1 MKVLLTFDF
10 RCHLAKASKTKRI
23 LLNVLNN
30 QMKIIAII
38 ILILIFPLVIFITV
52 LLFFQ
57 SGVNIIFSQQRVGLN
72 QIGFTIYKF
81 KTIENKKITFL
92 GKFLRK
98 SGLDEIPQ
106 LFNILKGDMN
116 FVGPRPL
123 TQFDINRLNWNKPE
137 INKRWT
143 VKPGITGL
151 AQLSKTCD
159 SVLTLKN
166 DFYYIDHKSF
176 ILDLKLIVKSLL
188 VPIIGKK
195 TK

>member
-1 MKVLLTFDF
+1 
-10 RCHLAKASKTKRI
+10 
-23 LLNVLNN
+23 
-30 QMKIIAII
+30 MKIIAII
-38 ILILIFPLVIFITV
+38 VLIILSPLIVIISL

-57 SGVNIIFSQQRVGLN
+57 SGVKVIFTQQRIGLN

-81 KTIENKKITFL
+81 KTIEHKKTTFV

-106 LFNILKGDMN
+106 LYNIIKGDMN

-123 TQFDINRLNWNKPE
+123 TQFDINRLNWNKPGFS
-137 INKRWT
+137 KRWT

-151 AQLSKTCD
+151 AQLSKTCN
-159 SVLTLKN
+159 SSLALKN
-166 DFYYIDHKSF
+166 DIYYIKNKSF
-176 ILDLKLIVKSLL
+176 LLDIKLIVKSLL
-188 VPIIGKK
+188 VPIIGKT

>member
-1 MKVLLTFDF
+1 
-10 RCHLAKASKTKRI
+10 
-23 LLNVLNN
+23 
-30 QMKIIAII
+30 MKIIAII
-38 ILILIFPLVIFITV
+38 ILILLSPLIVIISS
-52 LLFFQ
+52 LLFIQ
-57 SGVNIIFSQQRVGLN
+57 SGVKVIFTQQRIGLN

-81 KTIENKKITFL
+81 KTLEHKKITFV

-106 LFNILKGDMN
+106 LYNIIKGDMN

-137 INKRWT
+137 FNKRWA

-151 AQLSKTCD
+151 AQLSKTCN
-159 SVLTLKN
+159 SKLTLKN
-166 DFYYIDHKSF
+166 DFYYIENKSF
-176 ILDLKLIVKSLL
+176 LLDLKLIVKSLL

>member
-1 MKVLLTFDF
+1 
-10 RCHLAKASKTKRI
+10 
-23 LLNVLNN
+23 
-30 QMKIIAII
+30 MKIIAII
-38 ILILIFPLVIFITV
+38 ILILLSPLIVIISS
-52 LLFFQ
+52 LLLFQ
-57 SGVNIIFSQQRVGLN
+57 SGVKVIFTQQRVGLN

-81 KTIENKKITFL
+81 KTIEHKKITFI

-106 LFNILKGDMN
+106 LYNIIRGDMN

-137 INKRWT
+137 FSKRWT

-151 AQLSKTCD
+151 AQLSKTCN
-159 SVLTLKN
+159 SSLALKN
-166 DFYYIDHKSF
+166 DIYYIENKSF
-176 ILDLKLIVKSLL
+176 SLDLKLIVKSLL
-188 VPIIGKK
+188 VPIIGKT

>member
-1 MKVLLTFDF
+1 
-10 RCHLAKASKTKRI
+10 
-23 LLNVLNN
+23 
-30 QMKIIAII
+30 MKIIAVI
-38 ILILIFPLVIFITV
+38 ILIFLSPLIVVISLLLFCESGINVIFTQKRI
-52 LLFFQ
+52 
-57 SGVNIIFSQQRVGLN
+57 GIN
-72 QIGFTIYKF
+72 QIEFTIYKF
-81 KTIENKKITFL
+81 KTIKYKKITFI

-106 LFNILKGDMN
+106 LFNIIKGDMN

-137 INKRWT
+137 FNKRWT

-159 SVLTLKN
+159 SGLSLKN
-166 DFYYIDHKSF
+166 DIYYLENRS
-176 ILDLKLIVKSLL
+176 LLLNLKIIVKSLL
-188 VPIIGKK
+188 VPIIGKT

>member
-1 MKVLLTFDF
+1 
-10 RCHLAKASKTKRI
+10 
-23 LLNVLNN
+23 
-30 QMKIIAII
+30 MKIIAII
-38 ILILIFPLVIFITV
+38 ILILLSPLIIIISS

-57 SGVNIIFSQQRVGLN
+57 DKTNVIFIQKRMGLDKVE
-72 QIGFTIYKF
+72 FKIYKF
-81 KTIENKKITFL
+81 KTMENQKITFV

-106 LFNILKGDMN
+106 LYNIIKGDMN

-137 INKRWT
+137 FSKRWT

-151 AQLSKTCD
+151 AQLSKTCN
-159 SVLTLKN
+159 SSLALKN
-166 DFYYIDHKSF
+166 DIYYIENKSF
-176 ILDLKLIVKSLL
+176 LLDLKLIVKSLL
-188 VPIIGKK
+188 VPIIGKT